1 MVEHYSKNSV
11 NVEIIDIIHDAPFS
25 LGNLLKYM
33 VRFGDKDDPKKQLQK
48 IQYYQTYCATT
59 DYFACKKW
67 WEQNWKLIQ
76 LFEDLLENKGFIID
90 ENYGEF
96 IIHFFDLKNNR

>member
-11 NVEIIDIIHDAPFS
+11 NVEIIDVIHDAPFS

-33 VRFGDKDDPKKQLQK
+33 VRFGDKDDPKKQMQK
-48 IQYYQTYCATT
+48 IQYYLTYCSTT
-59 DYFACKKW
+59 DYYACKKW

-96 IIHFFDLKNNR
+96 IIHCLDLSKNF

>member
-11 NVEIIDIIHDAPFS
+11 NLEIIDVIHDAPFT

-33 VRFGDKDDPKKQLQK
+33 VRFGDKDDKKKQLQK
-48 IQYYQTYCATT
+48 IEYYLTYCASA
-59 DYFACKKW
+59 DYFVCKKW

-76 LFEDLLENKGFIID
+76 LFQDLLEKKEFILS
-90 ENYGEF
+90 ENYGDF
-96 IIHFFDLKNNR
+96 ITHCLDINHN

>member
-1 MVEHYSKNSV
+1 MVEHYNKNSV
-11 NVEIIDIIHDAPFS
+11 NVEIIDVIHDAPFS

-48 IQYYQTYCATT
+48 IQYYQTYCSTT

-96 IIHFFDLKNNR
+96 VVHCLDLSKNF

>member
-11 NVEIIDIIHDAPFS
+11 NIEIIDIVHDAPFT

-48 IQYYQTYCATT
+48 LQYYREYCSST
-59 DYFACKKW
+59 DYFACRKW
-67 WEQNWKLIQ
+67 WEQNWKLLQ
-76 LFEDLLENKGFIID
+76 LFQDLLEHKGFIIV
-90 ENYGEF
+90 ENYSDF
-96 IIHFFDLKNNR
+96 ITHCLDIK

>member
-11 NVEIIDIIHDAPFS
+11 NVEIIDIVHDAPFT

-48 IQYYQTYCATT
+48 IQYYLTYCSTE
-59 DYFACKKW
+59 DYFVCKKW
-67 WEQNWKLIQ
+67 WEQNWKLLQ
-76 LFEDLLENKGFIID
+76 LFQDLLEHKGFIIVED
-90 ENYGEF
+90 YGDF
-96 IIHFFDLKNNR
+96 ITHCLDLKSN

>member
-48 IQYYQTYCATT
+48 IQYYLTYCSTI
-59 DYFACKKW
+59 DYFTCKKW

-76 LFEDLLENKGFIID
+76 LFEDLLENKGFIIN

-96 IIHFFDLKNNR
+96 VVHCLDLSKNF

>member
-11 NVEIIDIIHDAPFS
+11 NLEIIDVIHDAPFT

-48 IQYYQTYCATT
+48 IEYYLSYCAAA
-59 DYFACKKW
+59 DYFSCKKW

-76 LFEDLLENKGFIID
+76 FFQDLLESKGFLLAEEYSD
-90 ENYGEF
+90 F
-96 IIHFFDLKNNR
+96 ITHCLDINHN

>member
-48 IQYYQTYCATT
+48 LQYYREYCSAT
-59 DYFACKKW
+59 DYFACRKW
-67 WEQNWKLIQ
+67 WEQNWKLLQ
-76 LFEDLLENKGFIID
+76 LFQDLLEAKGFIIV
-90 ENYGEF
+90 ENYSDF
-96 IIHFFDLKNNR
+96 ITHCLDIK

>member
-11 NVEIIDIIHDAPFS
+11 NLEIIDVIHDAPFT

-48 IQYYQTYCATT
+48 IQYYLSYCSAS
-59 DYFACKKW
+59 DYFACRKW

-76 LFEDLLENKGFIID
+76 LFQDLLEKKGFILS
-90 ENYGEF
+90 ENYSDF
-96 IIHFFDLKNNR
+96 IAHCLDIKSNY

>member
-67 WEQNWKLIQ
+67 WEQNWKLVQ

-96 IIHFFDLKNNR
+96 IIHCLDLSKNF

>member
-11 NVEIIDIIHDAPFS
+11 NVEIIDVVHDAPFT

-48 IQYYQTYCATT
+48 IEYYLSYCATS
-59 DYFACKKW
+59 DYFVCKKW

-76 LFEDLLENKGFIID
+76 LFQDLLESKNFILA
-90 ENYGEF
+90 ENYSDF
-96 IIHFFDLKNNR
+96 ITHCLDIKSD

>member
-11 NVEIIDIIHDAPFS
+11 NLEIIDVIHDAPFT

-33 VRFGDKDDPKKQLQK
+33 VRFGDKDDKKKQLQK
-48 IQYYQTYCATT
+48 IEYYLTYCSSV
-59 DYFACKKW
+59 DYFVCKKW

-76 LFEDLLENKGFIID
+76 LFQDLLEKKGFILS
-90 ENYGEF
+90 ENYGDF
-96 IIHFFDLKNNR
+96 ITHCLDINHN